1 MPRFLACAVIW
12 NEDEPMDIAYIAL
25 VVVFWLLL
33 VGMAVGCAKLGGPA
47 K

>member
-1 MPRFLACAVIW
+1 
-12 NEDEPMDIAYIAL
+12 MDVVYLAL

-33 VGMAVGCAKLGGPA
+33 AGMAVGCAKLGGPA

>member
-1 MPRFLACAVIW
+1 
-12 NEDEPMDIAYIAL
+12 MDVVYLAL

-33 VGMAVGCAKLGGPA
+33 AGMARGCALLGGGT